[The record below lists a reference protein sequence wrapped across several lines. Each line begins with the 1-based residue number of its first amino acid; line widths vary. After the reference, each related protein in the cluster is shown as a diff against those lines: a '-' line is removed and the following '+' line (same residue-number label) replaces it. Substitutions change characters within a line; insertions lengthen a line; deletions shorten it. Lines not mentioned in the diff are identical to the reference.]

1 MTLQSYPELDMA
13 RMPKHIAVIMDGNG
27 RWATRQGMARLQ
39 GHFQGYKTLHDVV
52 IWASEL
58 GIEVVTGYAFS
69 SENWTRPET
78 EIEGLMELVTMALRA
93 ELEMMM
99 EENVRI
105 VRSGR
110 RSDLSEELIEAF
122 DIAEEQTRNNSK
134 ITLNICLNYGGRNEI
149 VDATRAAGQMVAEQR
164 IGPEDIDEKL
174 LSSLMYRPELPDP
187 DMLIRTA
194 GEMRVSNF
202 LLWEIAYS
210 EIYVTQ
216 SLWPDFSKDEL
227 IRAIAEYQLRTR
239 KFGAVVDEK

>member
-1 MTLQSYPELDMA
+1 MA
-13 RMPKHIAVIMDGNG
+13 RIPEHIAVIMDGNG
-27 RWATRQGMARLQ
+27 RWATRQGMKRLQ
-39 GHFQGYKTLHDVV
+39 GHFQGYKTLHNVV
-52 IWASEL
+52 IWAADL
-58 GIEVVTGYAFS
+58 GVRALTAYAFS

-78 EIEGLMELVTMALRA
+78 EVEGLMELVTMALQA

-99 EENVRI
+99 EEGVRI

-110 RSDLSEELIEAF
+110 GADLPAEVIEEF
-122 DIAEEQTRNNSK
+122 DLAEEQTKNNSK
-134 ITLNICLNYGGRNEI
+134 IALNICLNYGGRNEI
-149 VDATRAAGQMVAEQR
+149 VDAAKAAAKMVADGK
-164 IGPEDIDEKL
+164 ISPEEIDEKL
-174 LSSLMYRPELPDP
+174 LSNLMYRPELSDP
-187 DMLIRTA
+187 DLLIRTA

-227 IRAIAEYQLRTR
+227 VRAIAEYQSRTR

>member
-1 MTLQSYPELDMA
+1 MRSYPELDMA
-13 RMPKHIAVIMDGNG
+13 RIPEHIAVIMDGNG
-27 RWATRQGMARLQ
+27 RWATRQGMKRLQ
-39 GHFQGYKTLHDVV
+39 GHFQGYKTLHNVV
-52 IWASEL
+52 IWAADL
-58 GIEVVTGYAFS
+58 GVRALTAYAFS

-78 EIEGLMELVTMALRA
+78 EVEGLMELVTMALQA

-99 EENVRI
+99 EEGVRI

-110 RSDLSEELIEAF
+110 GADLPAEVIEEF
-122 DIAEEQTRNNSK
+122 DLAEEQTKNNSK
-134 ITLNICLNYGGRNEI
+134 IALNICLNYGGRNEI
-149 VDATRAAGQMVAEQR
+149 VDAAKAAAKMVADGK
-164 IGPEDIDEKL
+164 ISPEEIDEKL
-174 LSSLMYRPELPDP
+174 LSNLMYRPELSDP
-187 DMLIRTA
+187 DLLIRTA

-227 IRAIAEYQLRTR
+227 VRAIAEYQSRTR

>member
-1 MTLQSYPELDMA
+1 LRSYPELDMA
-13 RMPKHIAVIMDGNG
+13 RIPEHIAVIMDGNG
-27 RWATRQGMARLQ
+27 RWATRQGMKRLQ
-39 GHFQGYKTLHDVV
+39 GHFQGYKTLHNVV
-52 IWASEL
+52 IWAADL
-58 GIEVVTGYAFS
+58 GVRALTAYAFS

-78 EIEGLMELVTMALRA
+78 EVEGLMELVTMALQA

-99 EENVRI
+99 EEGVRI

-110 RSDLSEELIEAF
+110 GADLPAEVIEEF
-122 DIAEEQTRNNSK
+122 DLAEEQTKNNSK
-134 ITLNICLNYGGRNEI
+134 IALNICLNYGGRNEI
-149 VDATRAAGQMVAEQR
+149 VDAAKAAAKMVADGK
-164 IGPEDIDEKL
+164 ISPEEIDEKL
-174 LSSLMYRPELPDP
+174 LSNLMYRPELSDP
-187 DMLIRTA
+187 DLLIRTA

-227 IRAIAEYQLRTR
+227 VRAIAEYQSRTR